1 MDAIRQPLVL
11 NPPPNITRVVD
22 MEGLIKLVAFLEV
35 TPEFGFDIE
44 TTPTKDYYF
53 RRIRTLQ
60 FGNNQEQYVIDLLA
74 WCDYNPDVLYACQ
87 GDYGKQ
93 TSIEPNIGMLVSKLS
108 PYLSSNKSLKVGVNL
123 GFEYECLYWLL
134 GLRTYGYYDCMLAEK
149 CIYAG
154 LGGHAS
160 LKNYGFYSME
170 DMMGRYFQIQIDKE
184 LQTSFNLDTL
194 LTDAQ
199 VEYAALD
206 TRTPL
211 AIKTLQRAVANGT
224 TAESALK
231 KGNPKLATSCPSLIP

>member
-1 MDAIRQPLVL
+1 MLLSPNKLQFTWFYLTTCPSICQGKNSIFLNLDKDTLLWYSNWMDAIRQPLVL

-22 MEGLIKLVAFLEV
+22 MESLDKLLAFLEK

-93 TSIEPNIGMLVSKLS
+93 TAIEPNIGMLVSKLS
-108 PYLSSNKSLKVGVNL
+108 PYLSSNKYLKVGVNL
-123 GFEYECLYWLL
+123 SFEYECLYWLL

-160 LKNYGFYSME
+160 LKNY
-170 DMMGRYFQIQIDKE
+170 KN
-184 LQTSFNLDTL
+184 QTPT
-194 LTDAQ
+194 
-199 VEYAALD
+199 ALE
-206 TRTPL
+206 
-211 AIKTLQRAVANGT
+211 I
-224 TAESALK
+224 
-231 KGNPKLATSCPSLIP
+231 